1 MKKITFLALL
11 FLSVTMMASAQ
22 KSTRTTAYNYL
33 RKGKLDLAKENI
45 DKAVGHE
52 KTMNDPK
59 TWFYYGNTYIQ
70 LATTPLDVFK
80 ELDPDALQK
89 AYDGYMKCMELD
101 TKGTY
106 TDQVEADLKI
116 IANNYYA
123 RGLAHYNANEYPA
136 AYKEFEEAIAVNKSI
151 NSVDTLAVYAS
162 SMSAFSGEMYPEA
175 ITGYESLIT
184 MEYDNSGI
192 YGDLANIYKSTE
204 NLERAKEVL
213 EMGIQKYPN
222 DANIVFAKINILL
235 TEEKYEE
242 VVAYLESAI
251 QLAPENYTL
260 YFVQGQSY
268 EQMGDLE
275 NARLGYEKALEV
287 NPEYSDALYNMGALY
302 YNKGVE
308 LSVKAN
314 DLPYDAEEEFK
325 ALKEEASKEF
335 LIAQPYFEKALEIMP
350 GDEGLVK
357 SLMQIYNS
365 TDQSDKAAELKNK

>member
-45 DKAVGHE
+45 DKAVAHE

-70 LATTPLDVFK
+70 LATTPLDAFK
-80 ELDPDALQK
+80 TLDPDALQK
-89 AYDGYMKCMELD
+89 AYDGYMKCMEVD

-123 RGLAHYNANEYPA
+123 RGLDHYNEKDYAA
-136 AYKEFEEAIAVNKSI
+136 AYKEFAEAISVNNDI
-151 NSVDTLAVYAS
+151 NNVDTLAIYAS
-162 SMSAFSGEMYPEA
+162 AMSAFSGEMFPEA
-175 ITGYESLIT
+175 IENYETLIK
-184 MEYDNSGI
+184 MDYDNSGI
-192 YGDLANIYKSTE
+192 YGDLANIYKTTE

-235 TEEKYEE
+235 SEEKYDE
-242 VVAYLESAI
+242 VVEYLESAI
-251 QLAPENYTL
+251 QLAPENHTL

-268 EQMGDLE
+268 EQMGELDK
-275 NARLGYEKALEV
+275 AKSGYEQALEV
-287 NPEYSDALYNMGALY
+287 NPEYSDALYNLGALY
-302 YNKGVE
+302 FNKGVE
-308 LSVKAN
+308 TSVKAN
-314 DLPYDAEEEFK
+314 DLPLEEEEQYNT
-325 ALKEEASKEF
+325 LKEEANKEF
-335 LIAQPYFEKALEIMP
+335 LLAQPYFEKALEILP
-350 GDEGLVK
+350 DDEGLIK
-357 SLMQIYNS
+357 SLEQVYKS
-365 TDQSDKAAELKNK
+365 TKQMDKLSALKNR

>member
-70 LATTPLDVFK
+70 IATTPLDAFK
-80 ELDPDALQK
+80 TLDADALQK

-101 TKGTY
+101 EKGTY
-106 TDQVEADLKI
+106 KDQVEADLKI

-123 RGLAHYNANEYPA
+123 RGLDHYNEKEYPE
-136 AYKEFEEAIAVNKSI
+136 AYKEFREAIAVNNAI
-151 NSVDTLAVYAS
+151 QHVDTLAVYAS
-162 SMSAFSGEMYPEA
+162 AMSAFSGEMYDEA
-175 ITGYESLIT
+175 IENYENLIV
-184 MEYDNSGI
+184 MDYNNSGI
-192 YGDLANIYKSTE
+192 YGDLANIYKTTE
-204 NLERAKEVL
+204 NLVRAKEVL
-213 EMGIQKYPN
+213 EMGIEKYPN

-235 TEEKYEE
+235 SEEKYEE
-242 VVAYLESAI
+242 VVSYLESAI
-251 QLAPENYTL
+251 KLAPENYTL

-325 ALKEEASKEF
+325 KIKDEAAKEF
-335 LIAQPYFEKALEIMP
+335 LVAQPYFEKALEIMP
-350 GDEGLVK
+350 GDEGLTK

-365 TDQSDKAAELKNK
+365 TNQSDKAAELRNR